1 MSAVPDLRED
11 LQALVESVTP
21 SATEPLGVYVFAA
34 ADPGAALARYVESA
48 VFLEVFGN
56 SAEMLEKEYEP
67 YEAASIF
74 VCVIDHRRRC
84 PAGMMRV
91 MLPSSAGFK
100 TFNDVAPVWGV
111 GADEMVALTGIPLD
125 ARATWDIASLA
136 VAPDYRGKAAT
147 GLVTLGLLQGLTTM
161 AWNLGI
167 DWFVAIFDVV
177 VLRMIR
183 WKLHMTFSCF
193 TGVTAASYLGSPASV
208 PAWCRLTEAKRRF
221 TDVDPGLHDLL
232 FEGVGLE
239 AALRPLELGEAV
251 ERVAGISAAIRP
263 PTRASGDGSGRHHLE
278 GAASRPYGVGDLEES
293 VRAHG
298 T

>member
-1 MSAVPDLRED
+1 MSALPDFRED
-11 LQALVESVTP
+11 LQALVHAVTP
-21 SATEPLGVYVFAA
+21 PATEPLGAYLFASD
-34 ADPGAALARYVESA
+34 DPGAALARYVESS

-56 SAEMLEKEYEP
+56 TEELLEKEYEP
-67 YEAASIF
+67 YESASIF
-74 VCVIDHRRRC
+74 VCVVDHRRRC
-84 PAGMMRV
+84 PAGMMRI

-111 GADEMVALTGIPLD
+111 GADEMVARSGISLD
-125 ARATWDIASLA
+125 PRATWDIASLA
-136 VAPDYRGKAAT
+136 VAPEYRGKAAT
-147 GLVTLGLLQGLTTM
+147 GLVTLGLFQGLTTM

-167 DWFVAIFDVV
+167 DWFVTIFDAA

-208 PAWCRLTEAKRRF
+208 PAWCRLTDAKARF
-221 TDVDPGLHDLL
+221 SEVDPGLHDML

-251 ERVAGISAAIRP
+251 ERVAGISSAIRP
-263 PTRASGDGSGRHHLE
+263 LPGRRKLNQDDTAWRA
-278 GAASRPYGVGDLEES
+278 P
-293 VRAHG
+293 
-298 T
+298 